1 LTTLP
6 EAAVLLAQR
15 GYRVFPV
22 AEDKAPL
29 TPRGHLDGTSDV
41 EAVRRWAWDG
51 GIGLVIPD
59 RTFVV
64 DVDPRNGGC
73 ETLAAVVEAHGT
85 LPQTRTVRTRSGG
98 WHYYFGLTPLP
109 RSCGHKFVLSSCEEC
124 ANRKYPDLRGK
135 LGPGVD
141 VKKPGRGYVLVP
153 PTEGYRYLRGGRPA
167 LAPEWLLDELSV
179 SRRVSDG
186 AASAPKFFVGLVAG
200 TPYGLAALR
209 QKCEQMRECGEGGR
223 RSTLNT
229 CAFVLATLAAGGE
242 LDEEKALECLLEAA
256 MDAGLSESQ
265 ALAAMKSGWA
275 AGLQNPRSAE

>member
-179 SRRVSDG
+179 ARRVSDG
-186 AASAPKFFVGLVAG
+186 AASAPKFFAVAG
-200 TPYGLAALR
+200 ASPYGAAALR
-209 QKCEQMRECGEGGR
+209 QKLEQVREHGEGGR
-223 RSTLNT
+223 RANLNA
-229 CAFVLATLAAGGE
+229 CAFVLGTLVAGGE
-242 LDEEKALECLLEAA
+242 IAEEKALEGLLEAA
-256 MDAGLSESQ
+256 VDSGLSEQQ
-265 ALAAMKSGWA
+265 ALSAMRSGFN
-275 AGLQNPRSAE
+275 AGMQNPRSAE